1 MNIINKDLYKK
12 VKEEA
17 DKIYKRPTSAY
28 KSMWI
33 SKRYQELGGAYKG
46 KKQSLTNR
54 WLKEKWVQVIPYL
67 TKNEIIECG
76 ADNKQNK
83 VCRPMIRIN
92 KQTPMTLPE
101 LMKLHSKEDLLKLAR
116 KKNRDM
122 EGRAMW
128 KQMKFIP
135 SKKNIK

>member
-1 MNIINKDLYKK
+1 MDIPDNIINKKLYIKA
-12 VKEEA
+12 KEEA

-33 SKRYQELGGAYKG
+33 SKKYQEMGGKYKG
-46 KKQSLTNR
+46 KNKSLTNR
-54 WLKEKWVQVIPYL
+54 WLKEKWIQVIPYL
-67 TKNEIIECG
+67 TKGEIIECG

-92 KQTPMTLPE
+92 KQTPITLPE
-101 LMKLHSKEDLLKLAR
+101 LIKLHSKEDLLKLAR

-122 EGRAMW
+122 KGRAMW

-135 SKKNIK
+135 SN